1 MERIRLSREE
11 KKVLRHIVGNGEKQ
25 PRDTTPIMFHYC
37 LSTLQEK
44 GLVKFRSNYDEILS
58 AKITVKGAAYL
69 EQNPEL
75 KNPIDWKWI
84 IQTVLIAATAV
95 ATMLALFIACGR
107 MN

>member
-11 KKVLRHIVGNGEKQ
+11 KKVLRHVVKNGKKQ
-25 PRDTTPIMFHYC
+25 PRDITPTMFHYC

-44 GLVKFRSNYDEILS
+44 GLVKFRSNYDEIEA

-69 EQNPEL
+69 EQNPGL
-75 KNPIDWKWI
+75 KNPTDWKWI